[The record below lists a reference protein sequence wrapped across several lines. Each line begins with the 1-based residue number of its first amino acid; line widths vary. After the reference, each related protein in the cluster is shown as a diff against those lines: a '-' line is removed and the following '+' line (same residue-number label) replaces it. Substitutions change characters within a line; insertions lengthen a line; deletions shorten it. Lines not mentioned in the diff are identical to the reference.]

1 MPSTLKMDAGMT
13 EIERLRDQMERC
25 RRLALA
31 AGDAEIERRLVALG
45 NEFEARAIR
54 AVAQANRRRGRPAQ
68 FSENSDERRKLALT
82 NFNKAW

>member
-1 MPSTLKMDAGMT
+1 MPSTLKMGAGMS
-13 EIERLRDQMERC
+13 EIERLRDQAARC

-45 NEFEARAIR
+45 NEFEDKAIR
-54 AVAQANRRRGRPAQ
+54 AVAQADRRHGRPVQ